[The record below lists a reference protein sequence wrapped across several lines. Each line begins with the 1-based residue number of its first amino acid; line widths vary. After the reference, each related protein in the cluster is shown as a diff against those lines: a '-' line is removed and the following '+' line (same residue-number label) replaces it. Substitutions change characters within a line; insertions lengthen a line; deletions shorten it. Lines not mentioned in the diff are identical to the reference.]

1 LIFFAKHNSLW
12 IDLALAQN
20 FTANDS
26 CYCEYFYFCTSLA
39 AACEMSVE
47 SCVAGGGG
55 GGGVTHVGVSQP
67 EEKKKKKL
75 IYEPRKIRAALWWMM
90 GGEQPNGRG
99 SSVAVDDRSGTNTM

>member
-55 GGGVTHVGVSQP
+55 GVTHVGVSQP
-67 EEKKKKKL
+67 EEKKKKKNSF
-75 IYEPRKIRAALWWMM
+75 MNQ
-90 GGEQPNGRG
+90 G
-99 SSVAVDDRSGTNTM
+99 RSGLHCGG